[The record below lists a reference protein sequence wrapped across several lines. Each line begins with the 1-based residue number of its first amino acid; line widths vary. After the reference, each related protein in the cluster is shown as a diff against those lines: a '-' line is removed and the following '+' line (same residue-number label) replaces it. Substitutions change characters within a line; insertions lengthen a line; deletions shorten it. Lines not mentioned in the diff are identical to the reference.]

1 MSKYE
6 SAIKSAIDAQERQVC
21 LDLLR
26 SSPELTLGEIHKL
39 SRGSIGRH
47 FGSITVG
54 ELLGGSPQ
62 TGGTRSQQRD
72 PAVEGAAPA
81 AVNTRTAAGRQAY
94 DDAMLFVRV
103 DWDRYGKREVAR
115 SRRIPRRSTLVLLKG
130 DQELG
135 RLVAETREA
144 RIRELMDKGLAAN
157 T

>member
-1 MSKYE
+1 
-6 SAIKSAIDAQERQVC
+6 
-21 LDLLR
+21 
-26 SSPELTLGEIHKL
+26 
-39 SRGSIGRH
+39 
-47 FGSITVG
+47 
-54 ELLGGSPQ
+54 
-62 TGGTRSQQRD
+62 
-72 PAVEGAAPA
+72 
-81 AVNTRTAAGRQAY
+81 
-94 DDAMLFVRV
+94 MLFVRV

>member
-94 DDAMLFVRV
+94 DDAMLEALKVEEAPVSAAKLIAKVGGTKLQARMALNRLIDAKKV
-103 DWDRYGKREVAR
+103 VWTGKAR
-115 SRRIPRRSTLVLLKG
+115 GTKYSA
-130 DQELG
+130 
-135 RLVAETREA
+135 AES
-144 RIRELMDKGLAAN
+144 
-157 T
+157 